1 MNDLAIRV
9 NYDADRPTVIGRDL
23 HAFLGVETAYKDWF
37 PRMCEYGF
45 AEDSDYSSFL
55 SHRSD
60 GLPGKPRTDHQLTVD
75 MAKELCMLQRTE
87 RGKQCRQ
94 YFLELER
101 QWNTPEA
108 VMSRALR
115 MANAKMEQLAQRND
129 RLIAQAALDQPLV
142 IFAKSVETSK
152 QSILVG
158 ELAKLLKQN
167 GVEIGQNRLF
177 ERLREEGFLC
187 KGGEQYNMPTQRA
200 MELGLFEI
208 KERTINNPDGSVR
221 LTRTSKVT
229 GKGQIYFVNKFR
241 GRETPCTSNAT
252 PFTTGRACR

>member
-1 MNDLAIRV
+1 
-9 NYDADRPTVIGRDL
+9 
-23 HAFLGVETAYKDWF
+23 
-37 PRMCEYGF
+37 
-45 AEDSDYSSFL
+45 
-55 SHRSD
+55 
-60 GLPGKPRTDHQLTVD
+60 
-75 MAKELCMLQRTE
+75 MLQRTE

-94 YFLELER
+94 YFIELER

-115 MANAKMEQLAQRND
+115 MANARMEMLTTQKTILENKVAAD
-129 RLIAQAALDQPLV
+129 RPKVL
-142 IFAKSVETSK
+142 FAESVETSK

-177 ERLREEGFLC
+177 ERLRTDGFLC
-187 KGGEQYNMPTQRA
+187 RAGEQYNMPTQKA
-200 MELGLFEI
+200 MDMGLMEI

-221 LTRTSKVT
+221 LTRTSKIT

-241 GRETPCTSNAT
+241 GGSQVS
-252 PFTTGRACR
+252 

>member
-9 NYDADRPTVIGRDL
+9 NYDSDRPTVLGREL
-23 HAFLGVETAYKDWF
+23 HEFLGVETEYRHWF

-45 AEDSDYSSFL
+45 TEGSDFRSFL
-55 SHRSD
+55 TESTGGRPA
-60 GLPGKPRTDHQLTVD
+60 GDHQLTLE

-94 YFLELER
+94 YFIELER

-115 MANAKMEQLAQRND
+115 MANARMEMLTTQKTILENKVAAD
-129 RLIAQAALDQPLV
+129 RPKVL
-142 IFAKSVETSK
+142 FAESVETSK

-177 ERLREEGFLC
+177 ERLRTDGFLC
-187 KGGEQYNMPTQRA
+187 RAGEQYNMPTQKA
-200 MELGLFEI
+200 MDMGLMEI

-221 LTRTSKVT
+221 LTRTSKIT

-241 GRETPCTSNAT
+241 GGSPVS
-252 PFTTGRACR
+252 

>member
-9 NYDADRPTVIGRDL
+9 NYDADRPTVLGRDL
-23 HAFLGVETAYKDWF
+23 HEFLGVETAYKDWF

-45 AEDSDYSSFL
+45 SEGADFNPLKNEQVRTEGTREVT
-55 SHRSD
+55 RSII
-60 GLPGKPRTDHQLTVD
+60 DHQLTVD

-115 MANAKMEQLAQRND
+115 MANTKMEQLAQHAAH
-129 RLIAQAALDQPLV
+129 LETQAALDRPKVL
-142 IFAKSVETSK
+142 FADSVEASK

-158 ELAKLLKQN
+158 VLAKLLKQN
-167 GVEIGQNRLF
+167 GIEIGQNRLF
-177 ERLREEGFLC
+177 DRLRTDGFLC

-200 MELGLFEI
+200 MEMGLMEI
-208 KERTINNPDGSVR
+208 KERTVVNPDGTVR
-221 LTRTSKVT
+221 LTKTPLVT
-229 GKGQIYFVNKFR
+229 GRGQIYFVNKFK
-241 GRETPCTSNAT
+241 GGAVAALN
-252 PFTTGRACR
+252 